1 MHNETSLASEIIK
14 DILNEKSTILMELE
28 CLDVDFDK
36 AAFVLTGVQETMES
50 MQEPKTLDDGLVQ
63 YFNIQSSLVYLSVV
77 FDYIKHIQTAIYD
90 MSIRERKKDKEIREE
105 GGNDKDYKK
114 LAVEMIQNMDN
125 EDCLFKIYHY
135 ILAKHRRE
143 EKPENGQ

>member
-50 MQEPKTLDDGLVQ
+50 MQEPKTLDDEDVISRNNLWS
-63 YFNIQSSLVYLSVV
+63 YFSHHAKRNTS
-77 FDYIKHIQTAIYD
+77 T
-90 MSIRERKKDKEIREE
+90 RENLR
-105 GGNDKDYKK
+105 
-114 LAVEMIQNMDN
+114 
-125 EDCLFKIYHY
+125 
-135 ILAKHRRE
+135 
-143 EKPENGQ
+143 